1 MHKSWAR
8 EEKNGN
14 SLFRIV
20 FCQLVHT
27 DCFNNSHG
35 NLYSLTSY
43 DMCLFHKPC
52 LPYSSLPTLPPLNS
66 SPHLP
71 LKHLIIPNFHFVF
84 FFFPQNAY
92 TATAINSTN
101 FCTSAKDAF
110 VILVENA
117 LRVAAINTVGDF
129 MLFLGKVRML
139 YTVVAFHGSK
149 LPLATTCTPRYKMP
163 LNSCFWAWLYHI

>member
-14 SLFRIV
+14 SLLCVV

-27 DCFNNSHG
+27 DCFNDSQG
-35 NLYSLTSY
+35 NLYSLTSWHVPFSKA
-43 DMCLFHKPC
+43 MPAFFLP
-52 LPYSSLPTLPPLNS
+52 PYSCPFKLFFPPPSETSDHPKFSLS
-66 SPHLP
+66 
-71 LKHLIIPNFHFVF
+71 

-139 YTVVAFHGSK
+139 YTAVKAFHGSK
-149 LPLATTCTPRYKMP
+149 LSLATTCTPRYKMP
-163 LNSCFWAWLYHI
+163 LSSCFLAWLYHI

>member
-14 SLFRIV
+14 SLLCVV

-27 DCFNNSHG
+27 DCFNDSQG

-43 DMCLFHKPC
+43 DMSLFQKPC
-52 LPYSSLPTLPPLNS
+52 LPSFSLPTLAPLNS
-66 SPHLP
+66 SSHLP
-71 LKHLIIPNFHFVF
+71 LKHLIIPNFHFL

-139 YTVVAFHGSK
+139 YTAVKAFHGSK
-149 LPLATTCTPRYKMP
+149 LSLATTCTPRYKMP
-163 LNSCFWAWLYHI
+163 LSSCFLAWLYHI